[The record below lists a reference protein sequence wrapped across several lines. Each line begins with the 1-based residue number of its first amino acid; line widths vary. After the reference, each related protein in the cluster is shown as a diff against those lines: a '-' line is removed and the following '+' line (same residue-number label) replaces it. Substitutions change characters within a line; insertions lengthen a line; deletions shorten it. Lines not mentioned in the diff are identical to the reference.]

1 MPPRKTLKNILRI
14 IPGRSKRLTNLRGR
28 TINALKNWE
37 NAQKSNTRS
46 ALKELQLKSAAA
58 NAMSKYANAI
68 AEEEQNKMYIG
79 TAQNM
84 SGNNP
89 VLKMQNNH
97 NRLSPTRPKYI
108 FSKGATRRNNRK

>member
-1 MPPRKTLKNILRI
+1 MKNILRI
-14 IPGRSKRLTNLRGR
+14 IPGHSKRLTNLRGK

-46 ALKELQLKSAAA
+46 ALRELQLKSSAA
-58 NAMSKYANAI
+58 NALSKYANAI

-89 VLKMQNNH
+89 VLKN
-97 NRLSPTRPKYI
+97 
-108 FSKGATRRNNRK
+108 ATRRNKRK